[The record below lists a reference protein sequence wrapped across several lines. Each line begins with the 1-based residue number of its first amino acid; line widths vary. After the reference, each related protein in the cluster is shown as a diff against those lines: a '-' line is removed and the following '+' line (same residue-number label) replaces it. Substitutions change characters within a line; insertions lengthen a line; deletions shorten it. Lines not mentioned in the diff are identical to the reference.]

1 MQSINYPTVAVGE
14 ERLRITVTPR
24 HTLDQMDKLVR
35 AIDTIFTELKINRQ
49 RDWEAVGGR
58 AGVGV
63 LGNGKAV
70 EEPIWNDKQLGLLDG
85 TTPTTLRNDDKPVVD
100 PKAAAVARAR
110 FNTLLGK
117 VETPASASKGF
128 DGLAGLK
135 MKTGGVPAGLGK
147 IRVGSTAEDVQMPT
161 VPQAVAASA

>member
-1 MQSINYPTVAVGE
+1 MN
-14 ERLRITVTPR
+14 
-24 HTLDQMDKLVR
+24 KLVR

-49 RDWEAVGGR
+49 HDWEAVGGR

-85 TTPTTLRNDDKPVVD
+85 TTPRTLRNGDKPIVN
-100 PKAAAVARAR
+100 PKAVGVAQAR
-110 FNTLLGK
+110 FNSLLGK
-117 VETPASASKGF
+117 VEAGPASKKVY

-135 MKTGGVPAGLGK
+135 MKTGGVPAGAGK
-147 IRVGSTAEDVQMPT
+147 IRVRGTTEMPT
-161 VPQAVAASA
+161 VPQAVVASA